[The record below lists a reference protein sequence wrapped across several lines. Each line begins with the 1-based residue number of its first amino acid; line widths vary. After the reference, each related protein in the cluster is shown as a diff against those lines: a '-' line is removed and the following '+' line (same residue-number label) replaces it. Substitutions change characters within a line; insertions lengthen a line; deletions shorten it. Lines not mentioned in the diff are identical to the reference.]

1 MSFLTTGRRRPA
13 AWLFALIVAGAC
25 TAGADRLLGP
35 RLTPDDRAMADG
47 IPSSPATGV
56 VISQVYGGGGNAG
69 STYKNDFIEL
79 YNGGTTPVDLTGW
92 SVQYASTSGT
102 SWTNKTNL
110 TSVILAPGQYYLVQE
125 SAGTG
130 GTTSLPTPDASGS
143 IAMAAG
149 AGKVALVRSVTA
161 L

>member
-79 YNGGTTPVDLTGW
+79 YNAGTTTVDLSTYA
-92 SVQYASTSGT
+92 VQYTSST
-102 SWTNKTNL
+102 
-110 TSVILAPGQYYLVQE
+110 
-125 SAGTG
+125 
-130 GTTSLPTPDASGS
+130 
-143 IAMAAG
+143 G
-149 AGKVALVRSVTA
+149 ATW
-161 L
+161 